1 LKGEY
6 PRHENNEQVDRLL
19 NKLRD
24 KNIKDPLTREFNP
37 IFYRNIDPEDML
49 KDLSK
54 RYVYK
59 KHAKRPC
66 QILSTVWRDFL
77 HKT

>member
-24 KNIKDPLTREFNP
+24 KNIKDPLTRV
-37 IFYRNIDPEDML
+37 L